1 MTLPPELLK
10 HKTLML
16 AVLYMARQITDALGV
31 KIDAPLAEV
40 CRATAAN
47 RTSIYEQARRL
58 LSALTQLATA
68 KPGRPEA
75 TRTAN
80 PPLNHA
86 SLTIAVLEYRIHHP
100 GAIVEHE
107 ARTTYAPQF
116 QRFILE
122 HHDRWT
128 GTLEDFAK
136 ATRIPLDT
144 LRDWL
149 RQDREQLA
157 TDTKKRPPVPCNPS
171 ETTRQI
177 VDEWERW
184 IGPTRAF
191 IGHAAKYFDISPA
204 QVTRVLKILGII
216 SARPRR
222 SPFRYRG
229 TTHPLC
235 PGTMLVTDGKWITVR
250 LLDSQEDLYFN
261 WQGTVDQTTGC
272 HTAVVI
278 SQQEDANA
286 VHQAYDRSVEFLAG
300 VAPDALLHDN
310 KPCYDD
316 DKLRQTINNCGTD
329 MIHATPARP
338 ENKAV
343 LEGAFG
349 RWEQRVGTLK
359 LDDTD
364 NETLISSAVEEI
376 VRAYTAAL
384 NTVPR
389 DEWNGRSRMQVLQLV
404 CPTMEQRQRDHDFL
418 ARLKARQQAQRRGR
432 QPDPDIRQFLD
443 QIFERLDLLPN
454 DPKGSL
460 RRYLATY
467 FQHEAIRRATAI
479 VAAKLDNGTID
490 RSSAHRYLAKV
501 IRSQQDELDLEKEAA
516 ELLEL
521 CKLQNQNWTHRE
533 EQHFDQLSA
542 DHNDQIELA
551 RAVAECAAHG
561 GVPLQGIFWTRKLLE
576 LLKHATH
583 LVDAVKCHLIR
594 LYEAPKQQRLAL
606 LDQIIAQELA
616 LA

>member
-1 MTLPPELLK
+1 MILTPKLLQ

-16 AVLYMARQITDALGV
+16 AVLYLARQIADALEV
-31 KIDAPLAEV
+31 NIDAPLAES
-40 CRATAAN
+40 CRATGTN
-47 RTSIYEQARRL
+47 RTSLYEQARRL
-58 LSALTQLATA
+58 LSALTQLASTR
-68 KPGRPEA
+68 PGRPEA
-75 TRTAN
+75 ST
-80 PPLNHA
+80 PPLNDA
-86 SLTIAVLEYRIHHP
+86 TATLTIAVLDYRLRHP
-100 GAIVEHE
+100 GATVEHTG
-107 ARTTYAPQF
+107 RTTYAPQF

-128 GTLEDFAK
+128 GTLEAFAK

-149 RQDREQLA
+149 RQDRKQLA
-157 TDTKKRPPVPCNPS
+157 TEAKKRPPVPCNAS
-171 ETTRQI
+171 EITRQI
-177 VDEWERW
+177 VDEWMRW

-191 IGHAAKYFDISPA
+191 VGYAAQSFDLSPA
-204 QVTRVLKILGII
+204 QVTKVLKILGII

-229 TTHPLC
+229 TTHPLS

-250 LLDSQEDLYFN
+250 MLDSEQDLYFN
-261 WQGTVDQTTGC
+261 WQGIVDQTTGC

-278 SQQEDANA
+278 SQQEEATA
-286 VHQAYDRSVEFLAG
+286 VHQAYERSVEFLAG
-300 VAPDALLHDN
+300 VVPDALLHDN

-316 DKLRQTINNCGTD
+316 DKLRRTILDCGTD

-349 RWEQRVGTLK
+349 RWEQRVGILR
-359 LDDTD
+359 LDDTND
-364 NETLISSAVEEI
+364 ETLISSAVEEI

-389 DEWNGRSRMQVLQLV
+389 QQWNGRSRLQVLQQE
-404 CPTMEQRQRDHDFL
+404 CPTMLQQQRDQEFL
-418 ARLKARQQAQRRGR
+418 ARLKARHQPQRRAR
-432 QPDPDIRQFLD
+432 QPNPEIRKLLD
-443 QIFERLDLLPN
+443 HVFERLDLLPN

-467 FQHEAIRRATAI
+467 FQPEAIRRAAAI
-479 VAAKLDNGTID
+479 VAPKLDNGTIK

-501 IRSQQDELDLEKEAA
+501 IRSQQDELDLEAA
-516 ELLEL
+516 AVELLEL
-521 CKLQNQNWTHRE
+521 CKLQKQDWTHRE
-533 EQHFDQLSA
+533 EQHFETLCA
-542 DHNDQIELA
+542 DHTDPLELA
-551 RAVAECAAHG
+551 RAVAECAAHAG
-561 GVPLQGIFWTRKLLE
+561 IPLHGIFWTSKLLE
-576 LLKHATH
+576 LLQQATS
-583 LVDAVKCHLIR
+583 LVDAVKKHLIR

-606 LDQIIAQELA
+606 LDRITAQEVA